1 VTKKKRTRG
10 SREAKPQKLEDETRK
25 SDKRGEPAAEAKPRK
40 ADKAAKTE
48 RAAKAAGAKV
58 EKKRAKTEPRD
69 ESEPPRS
76 ARTSSKPK
84 RQKGAKPSDP
94 IRLAEEAKTIPGVE
108 LEGELDAPLDVLL
121 EENEDPLVEEAP
133 ELGIGSRMVPPHVSW
148 SDPLDSMPPSSS
160 PHGDV
165 AEQIRALEARLDGLI
180 RNGAL
185 AATDRGNG
193 AETASVAID
202 AAASQAVDQAVPE
215 DIAQS
220 PFFEKQWGRES
231 LRNRSEEVDDF
242 GLDPAY
248 EQRFRP
254 LAEFLYRR
262 YFRVKTEGIANVPAS
277 GRAIVV
283 ANHSG
288 TLPLDGLILRSAFRL
303 EHPAAR
309 ELRWLA
315 EDFLF
320 YLPFAGVFMNRVGA
334 IRACQE
340 NAERLLAKENL
351 VAVFPEG
358 VQGIRKLFRERY
370 RLQRFG
376 RGGYI
381 RLALR
386 MRAPLVPCAIVG
398 AEETNPLLYRVE
410 YLANLLGL
418 PYIPVTP
425 TFPLLGPLGLV
436 PAPSRWRIEFGE
448 PISLDNYG
456 PESAEDHV
464 LVGRLSERVRA
475 TIQGMLDK
483 GVRERRSIWFG

>member
-1 VTKKKRTRG
+1 MTKKKK
-10 SREAKPQKLEDETRK
+10 SRAKR
-25 SDKRGEPAAEAKPRK
+25 EAKPRK
-40 ADKAAKTE
+40 EAEAKKHK
-48 RAAKAAGAKV
+48 RKAAGNNAERRTRSAALESRATPHDAAQSERRPSERARTKAPSKAQNGDV
-58 EKKRAKTEPRD
+58 PRKRKRAERD
-69 ESEPPRS
+69 EVL
-76 ARTSSKPK
+76 
-84 RQKGAKPSDP
+84 
-94 IRLAEEAKTIPGVE
+94 RLAEEAKTIPGVRLDPE
-108 LEGELDAPLDVLL
+108 PEAPFEGLV
-121 EENEDPLVEEAP
+121 EDGDESLVEEAP
-133 ELGIGSRMVPPHVSW
+133 ELGIGSRMVPPNLGW
-148 SDPLDSMPPSSS
+148 SDPLDALPPSSV
-160 PHGDV
+160 PRGDV

-180 RNGAL
+180 RSGSRGEGS
-185 AATDRGNG
+185 AADGGEPAPMTVVEPAN
-193 AETASVAID
+193 APPA
-202 AAASQAVDQAVPE
+202 E
-215 DIAQS
+215 DIAAR
-220 PFFEKQWGRES
+220 PFFEKQWGKEG
-231 LRNRSEEVDDF
+231 LRSRSEEVDDF
-242 GLDPAY
+242 GLDPDY
-248 EQRFRP
+248 EKRFRP
-254 LAEFLYRR
+254 IAEFLYRR
-262 YFRVKTEGIANVPAS
+262 YFRVKTDGIANVPAS
-277 GRAIVV
+277 GRAIIV

-320 YLPFAGVFMNRVGA
+320 YLPFAGVFMNRIGA

-340 NAERLLAKENL
+340 NAERLLTKESL

-386 MRAPLVPCAIVG
+386 MRAPLIPCAIVG

-410 YLANLLGL
+410 YLASLFGL

>member
-1 VTKKKRTRG
+1 MTKKKRTRAEK
-10 SREAKPQKLEDETRK
+10 SARPEEERQKDKKPKREE
-25 SDKRGEPAAEAKPRK
+25 RK
-40 ADKAAKTE
+40 ASGRKAEK
-48 RAAKAAGAKV
+48 RAKAAGATPDAESPVRAV
-58 EKKRAKTEPRD
+58 EPEAD
-69 ESEPPRS
+69 AAPRS
-76 ARTSSKPK
+76 ARRRGNSKRP
-84 RQKGAKPSDP
+84 RRTESDEP
-94 IRLAEEAKTIPGVE
+94 LRLSDEAKTIPGVTMDPPS
-108 LEGELDAPLDVLL
+108 DAPIDGIVDDDSLI
-121 EENEDPLVEEAP
+121 EEAP
-133 ELGIGSRMVPPHVSW
+133 ELGLGSRMVPPHVGW
-148 SDPLDSMPPSSS
+148 SDPLDSTPPASA

-180 RNGAL
+180 RSGAR
-185 AATDRGNG
+185 AAP
-193 AETASVAID
+193 AESNDEPSSPVAVAEPVIEP
-202 AAASQAVDQAVPE
+202 AAAAPAE
-215 DIAQS
+215 DIAAR

-242 GLDPAY
+242 GLDP
-248 EQRFRP
+248 EFEKRFRP
-254 LAEFLYRR
+254 IAEFLYRR
-262 YFRVKTEGIANVPAS
+262 YFRVSTAGISNVPAS

-283 ANHSG
+283 SNHSG

-340 NAERLLAKENL
+340 NAERLLSKERL

-410 YLANLLGL
+410 YLASLFGL

-475 TIQGMLDK
+475 TIQGMLDR
-483 GVRERRSIWFG
+483 GVRERRSVWFG

>member
-1 VTKKKRTRG
+1 LRPNA
-10 SREAKPQKLEDETRK
+10 EPD
-25 SDKRGEPAAEAKPRK
+25 GEN
-40 ADKAAKTE
+40 
-48 RAAKAAGAKV
+48 GQHH
-58 EKKRAKTEPRD
+58 EPLI
-69 ESEPPRS
+69 SIEPPQPQP
-76 ARTSSKPK
+76 A
-84 RQKGAKPSDP
+84 
-94 IRLAEEAKTIPGVE
+94 
-108 LEGELDAPLDVLL
+108 
-121 EENEDPLVEEAP
+121 
-133 ELGIGSRMVPPHVSW
+133 
-148 SDPLDSMPPSSS
+148 
-160 PHGDV
+160 
-165 AEQIRALEARLDGLI
+165 
-180 RNGAL
+180 
-185 AATDRGNG
+185 
-193 AETASVAID
+193 
-202 AAASQAVDQAVPE
+202 E
-215 DIAQS
+215 DIAGS

-231 LRNRSEEVDDF
+231 LRSRSEEVDDF
-242 GLDPAY
+242 GLDPEY
-248 EQRFRP
+248 EKRFRP
-254 LAEFLYRR
+254 IAEFLYRR
-262 YFRVKTEGIANVPAS
+262 YFRVRTEGLGNVPTS

-283 ANHSG
+283 SNHSG

-340 NAERLLAKENL
+340 NAERLLAKESL

-386 MRAPLVPCAIVG
+386 MRAPLIPCAIVG
-398 AEETNPLLYRVE
+398 AEETNPLLYRIE
-410 YLANLLGL
+410 YLASLFGL

-436 PAPSRWRIEFGE
+436 PAPSRWRIAFGE

-456 PESAEDHV
+456 PEAAEDHV

>member
-1 VTKKKRTRG
+1 VTKKKRTRAPAEG
-10 SREAKPQKLEDETRK
+10 KAQKPEDESRK
-25 SDKRGEPAAEAKPRK
+25 QEKRAEAGAKPRK
-40 ADKAAKTE
+40 ADKPAAKPARAKPDKKHAKTE
-48 RAAKAAGAKV
+48 A
-58 EKKRAKTEPRD
+58 
-69 ESEPPRS
+69 SEPQSPRT
-76 ARTSSKPK
+76 ARASDKDGK
-84 RQKGAKPSDP
+84 RRKQARASEQL
-94 IRLAEEAKTIPGVE
+94 RLADEAKTIPGVQF
-108 LEGELDAPLDVLL
+108 DATDDIEVLL
-121 EENEDPLVEEAP
+121 DESDEALVEEAP
-133 ELGIGSRMVPPHVSW
+133 ELGIGSRMVPPHVGW

-185 AATDRGNG
+185 AAPERANG
-193 AETASVAID
+193 E
-202 AAASQAVDQAVPE
+202 AAAIEAVAPQAVDQAPPD

-220 PFFEKQWGRES
+220 PFFERQWGREG

-248 EQRFRP
+248 EKRFRP
-254 LAEFLYRR
+254 IAEFLYQR

-288 TLPLDGLILRSAFRL
+288 TLPLDGVILRSAFRL

-398 AEETNPLLYRVE
+398 AEETNPLLYRME
-410 YLANLLGL
+410 YLANLFGL

-483 GVRERRSIWFG
+483 GVRERRSVWFG